1 MAKVTGEQAVHKP
14 GPLKQSNKAHK
25 HGRHRTKSQLDNAN
39 RGRVSVKVVSK
50 KSKSLGRLQKRL
62 QAKQRR
68 KSKLDEILE
77 KKRGNIG
84 KEEMPPHVV
93 AVVPLDL
100 ACSVEAAINLLSGSD
115 DSVVRT
121 DNSHSTTLTSIKHRQ
136 RLTLLSPNIDDLD
149 SVLNSGKVANT
160 IVFLSS
166 AQGSFHAH
174 SEQIMTC
181 LLAQGLPSTVHVI
194 QGLKSVSEKKRSD
207 AKKHIAKSLE
217 TWFPDEKLY
226 ALDSEMEASIL
237 LRHIANQKQRP
248 VFYRDC
254 RPFLLAEKVEFATH
268 QNEDGQQSPLG
279 TLKVTGYIRGHQL
292 DVNKLIHIPGFGDFQ
307 MLQIEAPVDP
317 HSLKLLKRRQQ
328 KDGNDGMPIDGE
340 TGELMEED
348 VKLIGKANPAL
359 QVTLESEVIPDPMD
373 GEQAMLD
380 DDLALVQEEKLSS
393 QGSKTSKG
401 KSRKRVPKGTSDYQ
415 AAWIVESGDEFDG
428 SDDDD
433 DDAHDDFDSDDE
445 EHKKMMDSEEESE
458 DEEDI
463 DNSDAVSVSTN
474 IPDSKY
480 DQEMDL
486 EEERRQLEIY
496 RAERENEMFPDEMDT
511 PLDIPA
517 RVRFQRYRGLKSF
530 RSSPWDSKENLP
542 YDYARIFQFQ
552 NFLRMKKRV
561 MNEEVDGALPGWYVT
576 VHIANV
582 PKDVI
587 EHAKGTF
594 VIFGLL
600 PHEHKMT
607 VMHYVIKKHH
617 SYTEPVKAKDHLVF
631 HVGYRKFWNQPIF
644 SQHTTGNKFK
654 YERFL
659 PKEGVAVASV
669 YAPVMFPPAPVLV
682 FSQDGNL
689 VATGSVYKSNP
700 DRIILKKIVLS
711 GHPYKI
717 NKRSVVVRHMFFNR
731 EDIFW
736 FKPVELRT
744 KYGRHGHIK
753 EALGTHGHMKCSF
766 DGQLKQH
773 DTICLSLYKRVF
785 PKWSYNSNV
794 ISLDIT
800 KSRPQDE
807 DDFSMI

>member
-401 KSRKRVPKGTSDYQ
+401 KSRKRVPK
-415 AAWIVESGDEFDG
+415 
-428 SDDDD
+428 
-433 DDAHDDFDSDDE
+433 
-445 EHKKMMDSEEESE
+445 
-458 DEEDI
+458 
-463 DNSDAVSVSTN
+463 
-474 IPDSKY
+474 DSKY